1 MQGEQTDP
9 RVSFPDIHAST
20 QVHGPT
26 DLLRRPRTQLAS
38 SALLRPRPFAAD
50 GEIFPDRPVS
60 RRGQRQ
66 PDFSAAFPRQ
76 LHRPLARQ
84 RRESVWAP
92 YGLREPVQGVDVRS
106 DAQYTRTSDA
116 PYEEEPEPEP
126 APGTPPAEPGSDLAW
141 PVVDVWPA
149 RTDLDPPASQSGRAR
164 KSKPGTEGPFGTAR
178 ADSEEAPSK
187 PRRLGRSV
195 YDAMETHGHFGLVD
209 SGEPSAGGVRKVIV
223 HVPKRNRGYALD
235 VKPGDVIHANSARG
249 KALSARLEVVYVS
262 RHRYTPPG
270 HAVTSCAI
278 GVPDHS
284 WVRFVE

>member
-1 MQGEQTDP
+1 MQGDHTDP
-9 RVSFPDIHAST
+9 RVSLPDAHASVQIHA
-20 QVHGPT
+20 PT
-26 DLLRRPRTQLAS
+26 DILRRPRTQLAS

-50 GEIFPDRPVS
+50 EEIFPDRPAS
-60 RRGQRQ
+60 RRGERR
-66 PDFSAAFPRQ
+66 PDFYAAFPRQ
-76 LHRPLARQ
+76 LRRPLARQ
-84 RRESVWAP
+84 RGESLWAP
-92 YGLREPVQGVDVRS
+92 YGLREPVPGVDVRS

-116 PYEEEPEPEP
+116 PYDEEAEEPEPAP
-126 APGTPPAEPGSDLAW
+126 APGTPPADLAW

-149 RTDLDPPASQSGRAR
+149 RTDLDPPAAGKSRAR
-164 KSKPGTEGPFGTAR
+164 RSKAAVNFPGTSR
-178 ADSEEAPSK
+178 ADQEDPEPK

-249 KALSARLEVVYVS
+249 KALAARLEVVYVS

-278 GVPDHS
+278 GVPEHA
-284 WVRFVE
+284 WRRFVE